1 MFAVTEGEV
10 RVKRADFSAL
20 SPISGLAGNPYL
32 LRVPKIAVAYL
43 AFEWHNS
50 CSKNKE
56 QLS

>member
-1 MFAVTEGEV
+1 MFAATEGEV
-10 RVKRADFSAL
+10 HVNRADFSAL
-20 SPISGLAGNPYL
+20 GPISGLAGNPYL

-50 CSKNKE
+50 CLKDTE